1 MEPYS
6 DIVALGPIFFTQ
18 HNSLESHPNCS
29 LSWESPCLLLSNI
42 LCNGRMTV
50 VENPLLGDICA
61 GASFGGLHIKV
72 LWTLV
77 SRGLWGW
84 EFSFLW
90 TNAWECHSGWSGS
103 CTYHFGKETAQFSA
117 EWLSASLCAHP
128 PCACTHTLT
137 ARVLTFAIWEVR
149 HTLPGFTCTSRWLM
163 TLSSIQAL
171 ACLPGSRSFCVFGSF
186 SDWIGVEIF

>member
-1 MEPYS
+1 MLYEWS
-6 DIVALGPIFFTQ
+6 HTVTLWLWDRFF
-18 HNSLESHPNCS
+18 S
-29 LSWESPCLLLSNI
+29 LSTILWRVTQIVPCLGSPPCLLLSNI

-137 ARVLTFAIWEVR
+137 ARVDVCHLRGAAHLTGFHLHFSVADDIE
-149 HTLPGFTCTSRWLM
+149 LYPGTGM
-163 TLSSIQAL
+163 SSWQ
-171 ACLPGSRSFCVFGSF
+171 
-186 SDWIGVEIF
+186 